1 MIFMIITVE
10 LLLSRLSGAAIHLD
24 MQKIRIIGIFF
35 EKKATL
41 AVRIY
46 INYQLDA
53 LTIIYS

>member
-1 MIFMIITVE
+1 MIITVE